1 MIKLKE
7 GNYASTLEFARDG
20 SSIIAGTNK
29 GTIFTITCLSW
40 DTFSNL
46 QYQELLD
53 LDSNIQS
60 CQYSPLEMQSKFIV
74 GSEGMVRIFE
84 KKDAD
89 TL

>member
-1 MIKLKE
+1 MVSAEDGRIYFYNIKTLTCFGMIKLKE

-46 QYQELLD
+46 QY
-53 LDSNIQS
+53 
-60 CQYSPLEMQSKFIV
+60 
-74 GSEGMVRIFE
+74 
-84 KKDAD
+84 
-89 TL
+89 